1 MAGSFAPLAIRLVAV
16 FQAGASLSGNLRYVF
31 LGGGILNALFEYA
44 LDRPAA
50 PPAVSGAPAHLVLR
64 WAPNDVTRRPVAHAT
79 LALSDGGHHG
89 GMVMEVNGI
98 EGLRELV
105 GTHLGYSDWMEITQ
119 ERVNQFADATGDH
132 QWIHVDVERAKKE
145 SPFGGPIAHGYLTMS
160 LAPVLFPQIMRVT
173 G

>member
-1 MAGSFAPLAIRLVAV
+1 
-16 FQAGASLSGNLRYVF
+16 
-31 LGGGILNALFEYA
+31 
-44 LDRPAA
+44 
-50 PPAVSGAPAHLVLR
+50 
-64 WAPNDVTRRPVAHAT
+64 
-79 LALSDGGHHG
+79 
-89 GMVMEVNGI
+89 MEVNGI
-98 EGLRELV
+98 DGLRELV

-173 G
+173 GVTMAVNYGCGKVRFVSPVPVGSRLRLGAELVSVDGRGKGLGPDLHDLHVRDRGRREAGVRLRDHLPLPGLT